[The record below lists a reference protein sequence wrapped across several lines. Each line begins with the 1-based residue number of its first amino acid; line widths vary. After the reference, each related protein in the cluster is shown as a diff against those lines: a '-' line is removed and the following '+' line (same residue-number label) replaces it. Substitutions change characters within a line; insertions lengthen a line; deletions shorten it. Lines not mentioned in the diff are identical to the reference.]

1 MTQDRTPAQSAAH
14 GEVMRVFAGLLMTLF
29 VAMLAQTIVGTALP
43 VIIADLDGTQMQYT
57 WIVTAAMLAST
68 VATPIFGKLADLLDK
83 KVLLMVSIGIFA
95 LGSLLSGMVTSA
107 GMLIVARTI
116 QGLGMGAQ
124 MSMVQIAMAAII
136 PPRERGRYNGYLGAV
151 MAVATVS
158 GPLLG
163 GLIVDVPWLGW
174 RWTFWSAVPF
184 TLLAVVVLAKFLRIP
199 SAPSREVRIDYWGTA
214 LITLSVTSLLL
225 WLSFAGNM
233 FPWAS
238 WQTVAMV
245 GLGVGAAVAFVLV
258 ELRVPEPIVP
268 MWLLTRRT
276 SSLAIV
282 ASFVVG
288 MVMMSMPVFLGQY
301 FQLGRAYGPT
311 ESGLLMVPM
320 MIGVF
325 ISSTIAGRLVSA
337 QGTWKRYVVGGMLV
351 MAVGA
356 ALMGFVDHSTPMWFI
371 AIAIAIVGVGQGASM
386 QNLVLAV
393 QNTVGLANMGVATSA
408 VTFFRTLGGAA
419 GLQILNVVF
428 AGRVDGLISSRAAE
442 SGAGAEMAH
451 LSTSSVDFGALPPAV
466 ETLVRNSYGDAM
478 GLVFAIQAGIVV
490 LAALAVVFMKGST
503 LRDTVDL
510 VAQAEVKAVLDA
522 TGSAHAAGVAVSDAV
537 SEGPAPDRSPATGQV
552 PAANPGPT
560 TDRALDPYPEA
571 RADRELQ
578 CTPDDG
584 RARP

>member
-1 MTQDRTPAQSAAH
+1 MRQPRDAAEIARH
-14 GEVMRVFAGLLMTLF
+14 REVMRVFGGLLLTLF

-57 WIVTAAMLAST
+57 WIVTAAMLAAT
-68 VATPIFGKLADLLDK
+68 IATPIFGKLADLLDK
-83 KVLLMVSIGIFA
+83 KALLLVAIGIFA

-107 GMLIVARTI
+107 GMLIAARMI
-116 QGLGMGAQ
+116 QGIGMGAQ
-124 MSMVQIAMAAII
+124 MSMVQIAMAAVI

-151 MAVATVS
+151 LAAATVS
-158 GPLLG
+158 GPLIG
-163 GLIVDVPWLGW
+163 GLIVDIPWLGW

-184 TLLAVVVLAKFLRIP
+184 AAAAMLVLVRFLRIP
-199 SAPSREVRIDYWGTA
+199 PAPRRAVHIDYWGTA

-225 WLSFAGNM
+225 WLSFGGTLFA
-233 FPWAS
+233 WAS
-238 WQTVAMV
+238 WQSAALV
-245 GLGVGAAVAFVLV
+245 GVGVLAAVAFVLV

-276 SSLAIV
+276 TSLAV
-282 ASFVVG
+282 LASFVVG

-301 FQLGRAYGPT
+301 FQLGLAYGPT

-325 ISSTIAGRLVSA
+325 VSSTIAGRLVSA

-356 ALMGFVDHSTPMWFI
+356 ALMGFVDHETPMWYVAA
-371 AIAIAIVGVGQGASM
+371 AIAVVGIGQGASM

-419 GLQILNVVF
+419 GLQILGAVF
-428 AGRVDGLISSRAAE
+428 AAHVDDLIAGRVTGSAT
-442 SGAGAEMAH
+442 AGQVEH
-451 LSTSSVDFGALPPAV
+451 LSTSSVDFGSLPSAL
-466 ETLVRNSYGDAM
+466 ESLVRESYGDAM
-478 GLVFAIQAGIVV
+478 GLVFAIQAGIVA
-490 LAALAVVFMKGST
+490 LAALAVVFMRGST

-510 VAQAEVKAVLDA
+510 VTKAEVKTVLEGR
-522 TGSAHAAGVAVSDAV
+522 GSAHDAGMVVSHEV
-537 SEGPAPDRSPATGQV
+537 GEGPDDDASRGTPGV
-552 PAANPGPT
+552 PERGASST
-560 TDRALDPYPEA
+560 M
-571 RADRELQ
+571 
-578 CTPDDG
+578 
-584 RARP
+584 